1 MKTIQVNDAF
11 YRESGIDTE
20 TGSTQKELLCEE
32 VEGAEKSDDNSHG
45 AQGAVE
51 KAGWRTAMEGRNE
64 TQNTKMR

>member
-45 AQGAVE
+45 CTRSCGKGWVE
-51 KAGWRTAMEGRNE
+51 DSHGRT
-64 TQNTKMR
+64 K